1 MPLWLLLVVT
11 AIVMALVGVGVKRVA
26 DQRSGPEEV
35 TWLEYG
41 VAMTAICIIVLP
53 LVGWAGF
60 SLAKRDV
67 LTYHEFWNGWE
78 ARAYVETIACHRDG
92 SCRWT
97 YDCDPY
103 IVQVPYECGDSKNS
117 RTCYRSETRYHSCPY
132 ESHEY
137 NYLVDTTLGTYTIDT
152 HRFPENPREHR
163 WGHFRFESLPDYV
176 VSQAGVGE
184 PAFWTRAAKRIA
196 DGTPGPVTKVNAYK
210 NYVLASH
217 YTILKRY
224 RKAAD
229 EYRAQKLLPAPVA
242 GIADGSFYRAKKVFA
257 VGCAM
262 RDYESWNGALERL
275 NAAFGTELQGDLRLV
290 LVCDPRVTKDPDS
303 YAYALEAHWQDSDL
317 FKRSA
322 LPKNTVTVI
331 LGTTNGRTVSWS
343 RAFTGMPV
351 GNSVLTTLVRDRFS
365 ASQQVAWNPGA
376 ILGQVVGRPTYDSRK
391 ERYVATSTRTGGVL
405 PDVLWGESMPSSRFT
420 RVSMSG
426 KHNGVGGSGFL
437 YLSTQIEITG
447 LQKFLIVLVAS
458 IFAALAFAGVA
469 FNDFFNAKGIKS

>member
-1 MPLWLLLVVT
+1 MPLWLLLTVT
-11 AIVMALVGVGVKRVA
+11 AIVMGLAGVGVKYLS

-78 ARAYVETIACHRDG
+78 AKAYIERITCHRDG

-103 IVQVPYECGDSKNS
+103 TVQVPYECGDSKNS
-117 RTCYRSETRYHSCPY
+117 RTCYRTETRYHQCPY
-132 ESHEY
+132 VTDEY
-137 NYLVDTTLGTYTIDT
+137 NYLVTTTLGTYSIDT
-152 HRFPENPREHR
+152 HRFPENPDQHR
-163 WGHFRFESLPDYV
+163 WGHFHFKSLPDYL

-196 DGTPGPVTKVNAYK
+196 DGTPGPVTKVNSYE

-224 RKAAD
+224 RKAAE
-229 EYRAQKLLPAPVA
+229 EYRALKLLPAPVA
-242 GIADGSFYRAKKVFA
+242 GITDGTFYRANKVLT
-257 VGCAM
+257 VGCAL
-262 RDYESWNGALERL
+262 RDYERWNGALERL
-275 NAAFGTELQGDLRLV
+275 NAAFGMELQGDLRLV
-290 LVCDPRVTKDPDS
+290 LVCDARATADPDS

-331 LGTTNGRTVSWS
+331 LGTSGRKTVSWG

-351 GNSVLTTLVRDRFS
+351 GNSILTTLVRDRF
-365 ASQQVAWNPGA
+365 AAGQQVAWSPDA
-376 ILGQVVGRPTYDSRK
+376 ILGQVVGRTTYDARK

-405 PDVLWGESMPSSRFT
+405 SDVLWGESMPSSRFV
-420 RVSMSG
+420 RASMSG

-437 YLSTQIEITG
+437 YLSTQIEITA

-458 IFAALAFAGVA
+458 ILSAFAFVGVA
-469 FNDFFNAKGIKS
+469 FNDFFNAKGNRS